1 MAYSIKAIGAVL
13 LGGGLLLAS
22 AGCSCS
28 LSRCG
33 GGFIA
38 WGERSEQLVPGSC
51 SDADGTRDDCP
62 HGEGCTDFGCRR
74 GLLSS
79 LYRGVQRA
87 CWRLCPDKCH
97 TCGRARHGNAA
108 AAVVPPGTQSHS
120 RYHPLPTQPVFS
132 PRVDDLVPM
141 ADEPIMG
148 KSSGATQVQ
157 PTAPMPPESQEPPAP
172 NAKADERTTRAPRPL
187 ATPSSQS
194 QRSATQTTKQPSSWV
209 FSPSASPPQPPAP
222 EPELPLEPKDRLKS
236 EWKAVRR

>member
-28 LSRCG
+28 LSPTG
-33 GGFIA
+33 AGFVA

-51 SDADGTRDDCP
+51 SDAPAADCP
-62 HGEGCTDFGCRR
+62 HGAGCTDFGCRP
-74 GLLSS
+74 GLFPAV
-79 LYRGVQRA
+79 YRGVQRV
-87 CWRLCPDKCH
+87 CWRLSPGRCH
-97 TCGRARHGNAA
+97 TCGRAMHGNAA
-108 AAVVPPGTQSHS
+108 AGTSPPPGTQSHS

-141 ADEPIMG
+141 TDQPGIG
-148 KSSGATQVQ
+148 RSGGATRVQ
-157 PTAPMPPESQEPPAP
+157 PTAPMPNQPQEPAAP
-172 NAKADERTTRAPRPL
+172 SAKEDERTTRAPRPL

-194 QRSATQTTKQPSSWV
+194 QRSTTQTAKQPSSWV